1 MERADLLDRVAEK
14 PGYYCLRCGV
24 ELNTPKERR
33 YGLCERHFKMAVGE
47 GRR

>member
-24 ELNTPKERR
+24 ELRTPKERR
-33 YGLCERHFKMAVGE
+33 YGLCKRHFEMAVGG
-47 GRR
+47 GR